1 MREPRD
7 RNRAT
12 GTATAEP
19 RDRQG
24 FRRIVAGPAFPVYP
38 APLPVGGLGIGFME
52 PMVVQL
58 AEFARRI
65 AGAPSLDVATFRDGF
80 NVANLIDT
88 VLRSAEQGTWLD
100 VRRSE

>member
-1 MREPRD
+1 M
-7 RNRAT
+7 
-12 GTATAEP
+12 
-19 RDRQG
+19 
-24 FRRIVAGPAFPVYP
+24 AGPAFPVYP

-52 PMVVQL
+52 TMVVQL